1 MKVFIDG
8 NFVIP
13 GLEGKNEIEMST
25 DEVTLKTVLEELS
38 SKSSKKMRFIDCVTD
53 EIDYL
58 SYHITVNEESP
69 TAIEAFLDR
78 PLKDGDRVTIRI
90 LGLGGG

>member
-1 MKVFIDG
+1 MKVLIDG

-13 GLEGKNEIEMST
+13 GLEDKNEIEISSA
-25 DEVTLKTVLEELS
+25 EVTLKTVLEELS
-38 SKSSKKMRFIDCVTD
+38 SKSSRRMNFIDNRTG

-69 TAIEAFLDR
+69 SAIEASLDR
-78 PLKDGDRVTIRI
+78 PLEDGDRVTIR
-90 LGLGGG
+90 LQGLCGG

>member
-1 MKVFIDG
+1 MKVLIDG

-13 GLEGKNEIEMST
+13 GLEDKNEIEISSA
-25 DEVTLKTVLEELS
+25 EVTLKTVLEEIS
-38 SKSSKKMRFIDCVTD
+38 SKSLKRMNFIDNRTG

-69 TAIEAFLDR
+69 SAIEASLDR
-78 PLKDGDRVTIRI
+78 PLEDGDRVTIR
-90 LGLGGG
+90 LQGLCGG

>member
-1 MKVFIDG
+1 MKVLIDA

-13 GLEGKNEIEMST
+13 GLEGKNEIEISSA
-25 DEVTLKTVLEELS
+25 EVTLKTVLEELS
-38 SKSSKKMRFIDCVTD
+38 SMSSRRMNFIDRWTR

-69 TAIEAFLDR
+69 SALEAFSDR
-78 PLKDGDRVTIRI
+78 PLKDGDRVTIRL
-90 LGLGGG
+90 LGLCGG